1 MATKFAYIPRYTV
14 EDYEQWVEPNC
25 ELIQGIPYMMS
36 PAPRIRHQRIAH
48 RLEILLEEAL
58 AKCLECEV
66 LPPVNYQ
73 IAEDTIVQPDLLI
86 VCNLPDEERDV
97 YLTTTPVLVAE
108 IISPSSALKDRIIK
122 RDIYE
127 SAGVRYYA
135 VIDPD
140 NEEIEVL
147 VLEDG
152 SYATDFKGREG
163 DVSFDLGPC
172 MASLDVGRIWQR

>member
-1 MATKFAYIPRYTV
+1 MATNFAYIPRYTV
-14 EDYEQWVEPNC
+14 EDYEQWVDPNC
-25 ELIQGIPYMMS
+25 ELIQGIPYMMR
-36 PAPRIRHQRIAH
+36 PAPRIRHQEISG
-48 RLEILLEEAL
+48 RLHVMLHEAL
-58 AKCLECEV
+58 AECEACRV
-66 LPPVNYQ
+66 LPPVNYR
-73 IAEDTIVQPDLLI
+73 ITDDTIVQPDLLI
-86 VCNLPDEERDV
+86 VCDLPDEEQGV

-163 DVSFDLGPC
+163 DVSFDLGSC